1 MSGAP
6 VGGAPAPGP
15 GPAGAPV
22 RLVATDLDGTLLR
35 SDGTVSART
44 RAALALARA
53 RGVEV
58 VASTGRPPRLV
69 AALGEQLGGSVDVA
83 VCANG
88 AMTVA
93 LGAGGAV
100 AGVLEH
106 HPLAPP
112 LTQRVVAGLRA
123 ALPGIL
129 FTFELGLD
137 WAREPAFQEAFR
149 PPPAP
154 RLADALELAA
164 EPVTKL
170 LARHPSL
177 PFDHVLA
184 TAQAVCGGDA
194 VATTAGG
201 PTVEIS
207 AAGVTKAWA
216 LARLCVGRGVAPAEV
231 LAFGDAPNDLELL
244 AFAGRAVAVAN
255 AKPEVLAAVH
265 EVTAA
270 NDEDGVALVLE
281 RAFALA

>member
-1 MSGAP
+1 MTGAD
-6 VGGAPAPGP
+6 
-15 GPAGAPV
+15 AGAAAAV

-44 RAALALARA
+44 RAALAHARE
-53 RGVEV
+53 RGIDV
-58 VASTGRPPRLV
+58 VATTGRPPRLV

-93 LGAGGAV
+93 LGPGGAV
-100 AGVLEH
+100 ASVLEH

-112 LTQRVVAGLRA
+112 LARRVVEGLRA
-123 ALPGIL
+123 TLPGIL
-129 FTFELGLD
+129 FTFELGLE
-137 WAREPAFQEAFR
+137 WAREPGFQETFR
-149 PPPAP
+149 PPAAP

-170 LARHPSL
+170 LARHPTL
-177 PFDHVLA
+177 PFAEVLA
-184 TAQAVCGGDA
+184 TAQSVCGGDA

-216 LARLCVGRGVAPAEV
+216 LARLCAGRGVAPTEV
-231 LAFGDAPNDLELL
+231 LAFGDAPNDLQLL

-255 AKPEVLAAVH
+255 AKPEVLAAAH

-270 NDEDGVALVLE
+270 NDEDGVAVVLE
-281 RAFALA
+281 RVFALG